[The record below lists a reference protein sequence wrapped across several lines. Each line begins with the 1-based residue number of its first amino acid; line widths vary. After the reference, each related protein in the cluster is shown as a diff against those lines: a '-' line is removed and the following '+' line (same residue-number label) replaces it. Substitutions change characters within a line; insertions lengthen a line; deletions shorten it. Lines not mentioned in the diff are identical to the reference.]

1 MAAVGDEW
9 SSNTSD
15 AEEDSDAEDLDV
27 EQELGHWL
35 EQLESVS
42 KVLFTFTAISLRIPE
57 DV

>member
-35 EQLESVS
+35 KQLESVS
-42 KVLFTFTAISLRIPE
+42 KVLFTFTAIS
-57 DV
+57 